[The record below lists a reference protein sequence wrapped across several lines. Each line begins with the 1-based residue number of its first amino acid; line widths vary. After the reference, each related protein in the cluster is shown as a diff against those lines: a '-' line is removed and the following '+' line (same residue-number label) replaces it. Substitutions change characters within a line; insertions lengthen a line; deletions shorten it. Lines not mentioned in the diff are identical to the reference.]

1 MNFLRNVQMLGNLRK
16 FNMLIFL
23 NNLCTLR
30 NSLRKQL
37 LSAVKFTFIL
47 KWNSC
52 STWFTGRIFNN
63 SFMLLKE
70 NVKLDLLNGFGY
82 GKTYFTNIFLSMYI
96 LTKGAKADEIQI

>member
-1 MNFLRNVQMLGNLRK
+1 MLGNLRK
-16 FNMLIFL
+16 FNMLISL
-23 NNLCTLR
+23 ITSVPYG

-37 LSAVKFTFIL
+37 LSAVKIHIHL

-82 GKTYFTNIFLSMYI
+82 GKTYFTNIFLSMYM
-96 LTKGAKADEIQI
+96 LTKKGQS